1 MKSLKKTARLAGF
14 LYLVGAIASTYG
26 LLYAPYQ
33 TTVGENSLAL
43 AQKIVANEF
52 LFRTKVVSNL
62 IAAILFVL
70 LVFALYRLFK
80 NVNEHNAKLLVAF
93 MVVQFPITFV
103 LETFQIT
110 ALMLL
115 KGEIMNSLEPGQAQN
130 LAMLFLDFYHCGIGI
145 LEICMGLWLLPF
157 GQLVYR
163 SGFIPRILGVF
174 LIIGGI
180 AYIVDSFTFLLFP
193 GYKAIVSKYAVVFWA
208 LAEFPIML
216 WLLIKGVKEQNPQ

>member
-1 MKSLKKTARLAGF
+1 MNPLKKTARLAGL
-14 LYLVGAIASTYG
+14 LYLTGAIASTYG

-33 TTVGENSLAL
+33 TPAGEDSLAL
-43 AQKIVANEF
+43 AQKIVAHEF
-52 LFRTKVVSNL
+52 LFRTKAVSNL

-70 LVFALYRLFK
+70 LVFALFRLFR
-80 NVNEHNAKLLVAF
+80 NVDEHAAKLLVAF
-93 MVVQFPITFV
+93 MVVQLPITFV
-103 LETFQIT
+103 LETFHLT

-115 KGEIMNSLEPGQAQN
+115 KGEIMNSLEPAQAQN
-130 LAMLFLDFYHCGIGI
+130 LAMLFLKFYQNGIGI

-174 LIIGGI
+174 LIVGGI
-180 AYIVDSFTFLLFP
+180 AYIFDSFTFLLFP
-193 GYKAIVSKYAVVFWA
+193 GYKAIVSKYAVMFWA

-216 WLLIKGVKEQNPQ
+216 WLIIKGVNDKKRQ